1 MDKIE
6 KALNKLGFKERQ
18 KLKSIL
24 LRIERND
31 FRNLDLK
38 KLKGRKDIFRIRKG
52 DMRIII
58 YKTDDSIKILSIEHR
73 SSKIYKK
80 R

>member
-38 KLKGRKDIFRIRKG
+38 KLN
-52 DMRIII
+52 
-58 YKTDDSIKILSIEHR
+58 
-73 SSKIYKK
+73 
-80 R
+80 

>member
-6 KALNKLGFKERQ
+6 KALNGLGLKER
-18 KLKSIL
+18 KILKNIL
-24 LRIERND
+24 LQVSRDD

-38 KLKGRKDIFRIRKG
+38 KLKGKKDIFRIRKG
-52 DMRIII
+52 NIRIIV
-58 YKTDDSIKILSIEHR
+58 YKTDDSIKVLSIEQR
-73 SSKIYKK
+73 NSKTYSK